1 VRDDR
6 LLTPGQTCW
15 RVERAAQFSVVIDAA
30 DYFRQVKAAML
41 RARHRIILIGWD
53 FDVRM
58 TFERGDKAL
67 PGPNQLGAFLYR
79 LLRQRPTLEAYLL
92 RSNLRLLPAFDD
104 VWYGITPVSLVNRLS
119 GKRMHFAVD
128 GAHPIGAVHHQKIVV
143 IDDVLAFCGGIDLT
157 LDRWDTTEHKHNNEF
172 RGVFGRK
179 YGPRHDVAA
188 AVDGSAARAL
198 AELARDRWLTATGE
212 ALTAIDDARAVW
224 PGGLKPVLRD
234 VDIGIART
242 VPEFNDRR
250 EVREVE
256 ALNLAAIAAA
266 RHTIYF
272 ENQYLAARNV
282 AEAIAA
288 RLKEPDGPEVVVVL
302 PRRGNNRLEQQAMD
316 SARHLLIHV
325 LWEADEHQRLGVYW
339 PETDGGTPIYVHSK
353 VLVVDDRLLR
363 IGSSNLNNRSM
374 GFDSE
379 CDVAIETDS
388 KNSEHDDVCR
398 QIACV
403 RSQLVSEHLGV
414 SIDEFEKAMLRSGSF
429 LKAVDTLRG
438 QGKTLRPFTERT
450 VSDEA
455 SPLAENDLMD
465 PDHVPRSV
473 TRSVQR
479 FIEGLWVDR
488 PGR

>member
-1 VRDDR
+1 MRDDPV
-6 LLTPGQTCW
+6 LTPGQTCW
-15 RVERAAQFSVVIDAA
+15 RVERASQFTVVIDAA

-41 RARHRIILIGWD
+41 RAQHRIILIGWD
-53 FDVRM
+53 FDARM

-67 PGPNQLGAFLYR
+67 PGPNQLGAFLYW
-79 LLRQRPTLEAYLL
+79 LLRHRPTLEAYLL

-104 VWYGITPVSLVNRLS
+104 IWYGITPVSLVNRLS
-119 GKRMHFAVD
+119 AKRMHFAVD

-143 IDDVLAFCGGIDLT
+143 IDDALAFCGGIDLT
-157 LDRWDTTEHKHNNEF
+157 LDRWDTPEHKDNNPF
-172 RGVFGRK
+172 RRAFGRK

-198 AELARDRWLTATGE
+198 AELGRDRWLTATDK
-212 ALTAIDDARAVW
+212 ALTPIEDARAVW

-242 VPEFNDRR
+242 MPEFDDRR

-282 AEAIAA
+282 AEALAD

-316 SARHLLIHV
+316 SARHRLIHL

-339 PETDGGTPIYVHSK
+339 PEQTAVH
-353 VLVVDDRLLR
+353 
-363 IGSSNLNNRSM
+363 RSM
-374 GFDSE
+374 STRRYLWSTTGYCASDHRISTTGRWGST
-379 CDVAIETDS
+379 ASAMWPS
-388 KNSEHDDVCR
+388 KR
-398 QIACV
+398 TRGV
-403 RSQLVSEHLGV
+403 RSTKTFAARSRPCGV
-414 SIDEFEKAMLRSGSF
+414 DWCRNTSAYPSTNLTKRCFD
-429 LKAVDTLRG
+429 
-438 QGKTLRPFTERT
+438 
-450 VSDEA
+450 A
-455 SPLAENDLMD
+455 S
-465 PDHVPRSV
+465 
-473 TRSVQR
+473 R
-479 FIEGLWVDR
+479 F
-488 PGR
+488 

>member
-1 VRDDR
+1 MRDDR

-15 RVERAAQFSVVIDAA
+15 RVERASQFTVVIDAA

-53 FDVRM
+53 FDARM

-67 PGPNQLGAFLYR
+67 PGPNQLGAFLYW
-79 LLRQRPTLEAYLL
+79 LLRHRPTLEAYLL

-104 VWYGITPVSLVNRLS
+104 IWYGITPVSLVNRLS
-119 GKRMHFAVD
+119 AKRMHFAVD

-143 IDDVLAFCGGIDLT
+143 IDDALAFCGGIDLT
-157 LDRWDTTEHKHNNEF
+157 LDRWDTPEHKDNNPF
-172 RGVFGRK
+172 RRAFGRK

-198 AELARDRWLTATGE
+198 AELGRDRWLTATDK
-212 ALTAIDDARAVW
+212 ALTPIEDARAVW

-242 VPEFNDRR
+242 MPEFDDLR

-316 SARHLLIHV
+316 SARHRLIHL
-325 LWEADEHQRLGVYW
+325 LWDADEHQRLGVYW

-363 IGSSNLNNRSM
+363 IGSSNFNNRSM

-379 CDVAIETDS
+379 CDVAIEADS
-388 KNSEHDDVCR
+388 RGSEHEDVRR
-398 QIACV
+398 QIASV
-403 RSQLVSEHLGV
+403 RSRLLSEHLGV
-414 SIDEFEKAMLRSGSF
+414 SVDEFDEAMLRCQSL
-429 LKAVDTLRG
+429 LKAVDALRG
-438 QGKTLRPFTERT
+438 QGKTLRPFTEQT
-450 VSDEA
+450 VADEA

-479 FIEGLWVDR
+479 FIAGLWVDR